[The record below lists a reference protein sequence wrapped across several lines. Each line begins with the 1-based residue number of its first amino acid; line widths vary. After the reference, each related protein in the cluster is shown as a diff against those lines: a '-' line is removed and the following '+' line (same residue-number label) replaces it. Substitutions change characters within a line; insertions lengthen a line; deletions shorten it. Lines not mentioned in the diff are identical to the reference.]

1 MNKPSLTR
9 ALHSAADNA
18 RQALRDPAVKDAAA
32 GVLEHVGRK
41 LADKAEHGATQLR
54 ARLPAPGTETPAS
67 PSLRTAARR
76 TGVAL
81 AEAMTRST
89 ALREHAGRQAAKL
102 ASHPPGGIAG
112 QILQEAE
119 ATYRKVRA
127 GYDGYLAE
135 ARAAADAEAAAET
148 DGKADDVA
156 KAEAELETHEIPTS
170 MAAAA
175 IGTEGPAGPSKVR
188 GNPTAQADDP
198 HRWDRDRPA
207 TP

>member
-1 MNKPSLTR
+1 MTKPSLTR
-9 ALHSAADNA
+9 ALHSAADIA

-41 LADKAEHGATQLR
+41 LADKAEHGAMQLR

-127 GYDGYLAE
+127 GYDGDLAA
-135 ARAAADAEAAAET
+135 ARAAAEAESAAE
-148 DGKADDVA
+148 DGA
-156 KAEAELETHEIPTS
+156 KAEAELETHEVPTS

-175 IGTEGPAGPSKVR
+175 IGSEGPAGPSKVR
-188 GNPTAQADDP
+188 EDAPAEETDDP

>member
-9 ALHSAADNA
+9 ALHSAADIA

-41 LADKAEHGATQLR
+41 LADKAEHGAMQLR

-67 PSLRTAARR
+67 PSLQTAARR

-127 GYDGYLAE
+127 GYDGDLAE
-135 ARAAADAEAAAET
+135 ARAAAEAESAAE
-148 DGKADDVA
+148 DGA
-156 KAEAELETHEIPTS
+156 KAEAELETHEVPTS